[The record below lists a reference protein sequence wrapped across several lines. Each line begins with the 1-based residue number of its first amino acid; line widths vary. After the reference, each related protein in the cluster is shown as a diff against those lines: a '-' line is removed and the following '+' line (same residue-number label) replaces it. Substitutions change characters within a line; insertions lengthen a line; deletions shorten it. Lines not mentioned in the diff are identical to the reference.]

1 MLSTLRN
8 AWKVQ
13 DLRKKIIWT
22 VFLIAIFRM
31 GSYIP
36 VPGIDTDSLKALT
49 QSGSLVSFY
58 DLISGGSFSRF
69 SIFALGVVPYINAS
83 IIMQLLTVAIPK
95 LEQLSKEG
103 DDGRKK
109 IQKITRYASIVIGA
123 ITAYG
128 SYVIINNV
136 GALKS
141 NSPVSMFSTIANL
154 GATSGVGTLE
164 KIVIIFSLVV
174 GSTFLMWLGDQ
185 ITVKGVGNG
194 TSLIIFANILSSL
207 PMTGYQIYN
216 LSKIGKINVVEVALF
231 IFFTLALLAG
241 VIYLS
246 LAERRITVQYA
257 GKAVGNKMMK
267 GQSTHIPL
275 SIIGTTVIAII
286 FAMSVMSFPTTIA
299 QFFPEAGWSQWITG
313 SSYSPFNAKTW
324 MYPVLYAL
332 LTIFFT
338 WFYTQIT
345 FKPDEMAEN
354 MHKSSGFI
362 PGIRPGKPTEIYLE
376 KVLNRISM
384 FGGCFAAIIAVVP
397 ILVAN
402 YTPFQGIQFGGTSL
416 LILVSVSLEIM
427 RQLESQL
434 TMRHYQGFLK

>member
-141 NSPVSMFSTIANL
+141 NSPVSMFLILLT
-154 GATSGVGTLE
+154 
-164 KIVIIFSLVV
+164 LVV

-275 SIIGTTVIAII
+275 SIIGTTVISII

>member
-1 MLSTLRN
+1 MLSTIRN

-128 SYVIINNV
+128 SYVIIHNV

-141 NSPVSMFSTIANL
+141 NSPVSMFLILLT
-154 GATSGVGTLE
+154 
-164 KIVIIFSLVV
+164 LVV

-216 LSKIGKINVVEVALF
+216 LSKIGRINIVEVALF

-416 LILVSVSLEIM
+416 LILVSVSLESSAI
-427 RQLESQL
+427 R
-434 TMRHYQGFLK
+434 K

>member
-128 SYVIINNV
+128 SYVIIHNV

-141 NSPVSMFSTIANL
+141 NSPVSMFLILLT
-154 GATSGVGTLE
+154 
-164 KIVIIFSLVV
+164 LVV

-275 SIIGTTVIAII
+275 TIIGTTVIAII

>member
-1 MLSTLRN
+1 
-8 AWKVQ
+8 
-13 DLRKKIIWT
+13 
-22 VFLIAIFRM
+22 
-31 GSYIP
+31 
-36 VPGIDTDSLKALT
+36 
-49 QSGSLVSFY
+49 
-58 DLISGGSFSRF
+58 
-69 SIFALGVVPYINAS
+69 
-83 IIMQLLTVAIPK
+83 MQLLTVAIPK

-141 NSPVSMFSTIANL
+141 NSPVSMFLILLT
-154 GATSGVGTLE
+154 
-164 KIVIIFSLVV
+164 LVV

>member
-123 ITAYG
+123 
-128 SYVIINNV
+128 
-136 GALKS
+136 
-141 NSPVSMFSTIANL
+141 
-154 GATSGVGTLE
+154 
-164 KIVIIFSLVV
+164 
-174 GSTFLMWLGDQ
+174 
-185 ITVKGVGNG
+185 
-194 TSLIIFANILSSL
+194 
-207 PMTGYQIYN
+207 MTGYQIYN

>member
-141 NSPVSMFSTIANL
+141 NSPVSMFLILLT
-154 GATSGVGTLE
+154 
-164 KIVIIFSLVV
+164 LVV

-362 PGIRPGKPTEIYLE
+362 PGIRPGKPTEIYLD

>member
-83 IIMQLLTVAIPK
+83 IIMQLLSVAIPK

-141 NSPVSMFSTIANL
+141 NSPVSMFLILLT
-154 GATSGVGTLE
+154 
-164 KIVIIFSLVV
+164 LVV

>member
-109 IQKITRYASIVIGA
+109 IQKITRYASIIIGA

-128 SYVIINNV
+128 SYVIIHNV

-141 NSPVSMFSTIANL
+141 NSPVSMFLILLT
-154 GATSGVGTLE
+154 
-164 KIVIIFSLVV
+164 LVV

>member
-128 SYVIINNV
+128 SYMIIHNV

-141 NSPVSMFSTIANL
+141 NSPISMFLILLT
-154 GATSGVGTLE
+154 
-164 KIVIIFSLVV
+164 LVV

-275 SIIGTTVIAII
+275 SIIGTTVISII

>member
-141 NSPVSMFSTIANL
+141 NSPVSMFLILLT
-154 GATSGVGTLE
+154 
-164 KIVIIFSLVV
+164 LVV

-231 IFFTLALLAG
+231 IFFTLALLVG

>member
-83 IIMQLLTVAIPK
+83 IIMKLLTVAIPK

-141 NSPVSMFSTIANL
+141 NSPVSMFLILLT
-154 GATSGVGTLE
+154 
-164 KIVIIFSLVV
+164 LVV

>member
-128 SYVIINNV
+128 SYVIIHNV

-141 NSPVSMFSTIANL
+141 NSPISMFLILLT
-154 GATSGVGTLE
+154 
-164 KIVIIFSLVV
+164 LVV

-257 GKAVGNKMMK
+257 GKAVGNKMMR

>member
-141 NSPVSMFSTIANL
+141 NSPVSMFLILLT
-154 GATSGVGTLE
+154 
-164 KIVIIFSLVV
+164 LVV

-207 PMTGYQIYN
+207 QMTGYQIYN

>member
-109 IQKITRYASIVIGA
+109 IQKITRYASIIIGA

-128 SYVIINNV
+128 SYVIIHNV

-141 NSPVSMFSTIANL
+141 NSPVSMFLILLT
-154 GATSGVGTLE
+154 
-164 KIVIIFSLVV
+164 LVV

-362 PGIRPGKPTEIYLE
+362 PGIRPGNPTEIYLE

>member
-13 DLRKKIIWT
+13 DLRKKILWT
-22 VFLIAIFRM
+22 VFLIAIFRI

-49 QSGSLVSFY
+49 QSGSLVGFY

-109 IQKITRYASIVIGA
+109 IQKITRYASILIGVV
-123 ITAYG
+123 TAYG

-136 GALKS
+136 GALKD
-141 NSPVSMFSTIANL
+141 NSPVSMFLILLT
-154 GATSGVGTLE
+154 
-164 KIVIIFSLVV
+164 LVV

-216 LSKIGKINVVEVALF
+216 LSKMGRINIVEVALF
-231 IFFTLALLAG
+231 VFFTLALLAG
-241 VIYLS
+241 VVYLS

-313 SSYSPFNAKTW
+313 SSYSPFNSQTW
-324 MYPVLYAL
+324 MYPVLYAV

-384 FGGCFAAIIAVVP
+384 IGGCFAALIAVVP

>member
-141 NSPVSMFSTIANL
+141 NSPVSMFLILLTI
-154 GATSGVGTLE
+154 
-164 KIVIIFSLVV
+164 VV

>member
-109 IQKITRYASIVIGA
+109 IQKITRYASIIIGA

-128 SYVIINNV
+128 SYVIIHNV

-141 NSPVSMFSTIANL
+141 NSPVSMFLILLT
-154 GATSGVGTLE
+154 
-164 KIVIIFSLVV
+164 LVV

-216 LSKIGKINVVEVALF
+216 LSKIGRINIVEVALF

-257 GKAVGNKMMK
+257 GKAVGDKMMK

-345 FKPDEMAEN
+345 FKPDEMADN

>member
-128 SYVIINNV
+128 TYVIIRNV

-141 NSPVSMFSTIANL
+141 NSPVSMFLIL
-154 GATSGVGTLE
+154 LTL
-164 KIVIIFSLVV
+164 IV

-216 LSKIGKINVVEVALF
+216 LSKIGKINIVEVALF

-384 FGGCFAAIIAVVP
+384 FGGCFAAFIAVVP

-402 YTPFQGIQFGGTSL
+402 YTPFEGIQFGGTSL

>member
-36 VPGIDTDSLKALT
+36 VPEIDTDSLKALT

-141 NSPVSMFSTIANL
+141 NSPVSMFLILLT
-154 GATSGVGTLE
+154 
-164 KIVIIFSLVV
+164 LVV

>member
-128 SYVIINNV
+128 SYVIIHNV

-141 NSPVSMFSTIANL
+141 NSPVSMFLILLT
-154 GATSGVGTLE
+154 
-164 KIVIIFSLVV
+164 LVV

-434 TMRHYQGFLK
+434 TIRHYQGFLK

>member
-128 SYVIINNV
+128 SYVIIHNV

-141 NSPVSMFSTIANL
+141 NSPVSMFLILLT
-154 GATSGVGTLE
+154 
-164 KIVIIFSLVV
+164 LVV

-207 PMTGYQIYN
+207 PMNGYQIYN
-216 LSKIGKINVVEVALF
+216 LSKIGKINVVEIALF

>member
-128 SYVIINNV
+128 SYVIIHNV

-141 NSPVSMFSTIANL
+141 NSPVSMFLILLT
-154 GATSGVGTLE
+154 
-164 KIVIIFSLVV
+164 LVV

-216 LSKIGKINVVEVALF
+216 LSKIGRINIVEVALF

-313 SSYSPFNAKTW
+313 SSYSPFNTKTW

>member
-95 LEQLSKEG
+95 LEQLSNEG

-128 SYVIINNV
+128 SYVIIHNV

-141 NSPVSMFSTIANL
+141 NSPVSMFLILLT
-154 GATSGVGTLE
+154 
-164 KIVIIFSLVV
+164 LVV

>member
-95 LEQLSKEG
+95 LEQLSEEG

-128 SYVIINNV
+128 SYVIIHNV

-141 NSPVSMFSTIANL
+141 NSPVSMFLILLT
-154 GATSGVGTLE
+154 
-164 KIVIIFSLVV
+164 LVV

>member
-8 AWKVQ
+8 SWKVQ

-141 NSPVSMFSTIANL
+141 NSPVSMFLILLT
-154 GATSGVGTLE
+154 
-164 KIVIIFSLVV
+164 LVV

>member
-141 NSPVSMFSTIANL
+141 NSPVSMFLILLT
-154 GATSGVGTLE
+154 
-164 KIVIIFSLVV
+164 LVV

-257 GKAVGNKMMK
+257 GKAVGNKMIK

>member
-141 NSPVSMFSTIANL
+141 NSPVSMFLILLT
-154 GATSGVGTLE
+154 
-164 KIVIIFSLVV
+164 LVV

-416 LILVSVSLEIM
+416 LILVSVSLDIM

>member
-141 NSPVSMFSTIANL
+141 NSPVSMFLILLT
-154 GATSGVGTLE
+154 
-164 KIVIIFSLVV
+164 LVV

-241 VIYLS
+241 VISLS

>member
-128 SYVIINNV
+128 SYVIIHNV

-141 NSPVSMFSTIANL
+141 NSPVSMFLILLT
-154 GATSGVGTLE
+154 
-164 KIVIIFSLVV
+164 LVV

-216 LSKIGKINVVEVALF
+216 LSKIGKINIVEVVLF

>member
-49 QSGSLVSFY
+49 QSGGLVSFY

-128 SYVIINNV
+128 TYVIIHNV

-141 NSPVSMFSTIANL
+141 NSPVSMFLILLT
-154 GATSGVGTLE
+154 
-164 KIVIIFSLVV
+164 LVV

-216 LSKIGKINVVEVALF
+216 LSKIGKINIVEVALF

-246 LAERRITVQYA
+246 LAERRIPVQYA

-324 MYPVLYAL
+324 MYPVLYSL

-384 FGGCFAAIIAVVP
+384 FGGCFAAFIAVVP

-402 YTPFQGIQFGGTSL
+402 YTPFEGIQFGGTSL

>member
-128 SYVIINNV
+128 SYVIIHNV

-141 NSPVSMFSTIANL
+141 NSPISMFLILLT
-154 GATSGVGTLE
+154 
-164 KIVIIFSLVV
+164 LVV

-275 SIIGTTVIAII
+275 SIIGTTVISII

>member
-141 NSPVSMFSTIANL
+141 NSPVSMFLILLT
-154 GATSGVGTLE
+154 
-164 KIVIIFSLVV
+164 LVV

-313 SSYSPFNAKTW
+313 SSYSPFNVKTW

>member
-141 NSPVSMFSTIANL
+141 NSPVSMFLILLT
-154 GATSGVGTLE
+154 
-164 KIVIIFSLVV
+164 LVV

-216 LSKIGKINVVEVALF
+216 LIKIGKINVVEVALF

>member
-141 NSPVSMFSTIANL
+141 NSPVSMFLILLT
-154 GATSGVGTLE
+154 
-164 KIVIIFSLVV
+164 LVV

-216 LSKIGKINVVEVALF
+216 LSKIGRINIVEVALF

-257 GKAVGNKMMK
+257 GKAVGNKMIK

>member
-128 SYVIINNV
+128 SYVIIHSV

-141 NSPVSMFSTIANL
+141 NSPVSMFLILLT
-154 GATSGVGTLE
+154 
-164 KIVIIFSLVV
+164 LVV

-216 LSKIGKINVVEVALF
+216 LSKIGRINIVEVALF